1 MPDTTRPRVAAIGLD
16 DLQLQSIGPLC
27 GELRSADSLADYTE
41 DYSWTETDVVVSG
54 AFSYN
59 QLPVSVNLLTIGPMY
74 FYWSDTFR
82 TNPGAPSQSHYA
94 ETHPRSTER
103 ELTAT
108 AAPVPY
114 ESLAAQLARQLAQS
128 AAPPSVIGTSRK
140 GGTALIETTSGH
152 PVALRLEL
160 PSRPEAADADS
171 PRPIAL
177 LLPEVPNL
185 AAWFQAFLSDVNEV
199 DSARV
204 PHPPPKLSR
213 RSDWYTPEERA
224 LADRVAGID
233 LDLDRLQTE
242 RAQIQ
247 EELAAE
253 GVQADAGI
261 RRALWA
267 DGDELVAA
275 AGEILS
281 EFGFVVRDMD
291 AERDEGE
298 AKREDLRLTLP
309 NSSGWEAIVEVKGYT
324 SGTKTNDSRQIRQHR
339 ERYLGEYARLP
350 DLTLWLANPF
360 RTMDPS
366 SRPAPDQNV
375 REAAEN
381 IGAVH
386 VLAADLYKQWALV
399 AAGKLEAEAVI
410 QSLVGA
416 EPGLW
421 LPVDG
426 YSSS

>member
-1 MPDTTRPRVAAIGLD
+1 MPDTKRPRVAAIGLD
-16 DLQLQSIGPLC
+16 DLQLQSIEPLC
-27 GELRSADSLADYTE
+27 GELRSADSLADYAE
-41 DYSWTETDVVVSG
+41 AYSWTETDVLVSG

-94 ETHPRSTER
+94 ETHTRSTER

-108 AAPVPY
+108 AGPVPY

-140 GGTALIETTSGH
+140 SGTALIETTSGH
-152 PVALRLEL
+152 PVALRLQL
-160 PSRPEAADADS
+160 PGRSKAGGGDS
-171 PRPIAL
+171 ASPIAL
-177 LLPEVPNL
+177 LLPAAADL
-185 AAWFQAFLSDVNEV
+185 AAWFQAFLLDVNRA
-199 DSARV
+199 DPTRV

-224 LADRVAGID
+224 LADRVAGIE
-233 LDLDRLQTE
+233 LDLDRLQSE
-242 RAQIQ
+242 RARAQD
-247 EELAAE
+247 ELSAAGE
-253 GVQADAGI
+253 KADAGI

-267 DGDELVAA
+267 DGDDLAAA
-275 AGEILS
+275 AGEILG
-281 EFGFVVRDMD
+281 ELGFVVRDVD
-291 AERDEGE
+291 AERGE
-298 AKREDLRLTLP
+298 SEPKREDLRLTLEGRP
-309 NSSGWEAIVEVKGYT
+309 HWEAIVEVKGYT
-324 SGTKTNDSRQIRQHR
+324 SGTRTNDSRQIRQHR
-339 ERYLGEYARLP
+339 ERYLGENARLP

-386 VLAADLYKQWALV
+386 VLATDLYKQWALV
-399 AAGKLEAEAVI
+399 AAGRLEAEGVI
-410 QSLVGA
+410 QSLVDA

-421 LPVDG
+421 IPVDAHSG
-426 YSSS
+426 S